1 MQATALRPEPQAAP
15 SRIHLVT
22 VQAAHRQT
30 PFGDF
35 EVARCV
41 AEVGSSR
48 AVWRDGRLLAWVLM
62 PDHWFGLVE
71 VGALD
76 SLAIAVAR
84 MKTRT
89 TRAVHRQQ
97 AATGKLWDVA
107 FEERPLA
114 ADEDVTHAARC
125 LVARPLRAGLVQKI
139 GDYPFWDAVWV

>member
-1 MQATALRPEPQAAP
+1 MHAAAQRHEPLAAP

-22 VQAAHRQT
+22 LQAAHRLS

-41 AEVGSSR
+41 AEVGSAR

-62 PDHWFGLVE
+62 PDHWLGLVE

-76 SLAIAVAR
+76 SLTTAVAR
-84 MKTRT
+84 MKQRT

-97 AATGKLWDVA
+97 AATGKLWEGV
-107 FEERPLA
+107 FEERALA
-114 ADEDVTHAARC
+114 VDEDVTEAARRM
-125 LVARPLRAGLVQKI
+125 VARPLRAGLVQKI
-139 GDYPFWDAVWV
+139 GDYPFWDAIWV

>member
-1 MQATALRPEPQAAP
+1 MQAAASQPVTQPAP

-22 VQAAHRQT
+22 LQAAHRQT

-41 AEVGSSR
+41 AEVGTAR
-48 AVWRDGRLLAWVLM
+48 TVWRDGRLLAWVLM
-62 PDHWFGLVE
+62 PDHWLGLVE

-76 SLAIAVAR
+76 SLATAVTR

-97 AATGKLWDVA
+97 TATGKLWDGA
-107 FEERPLA
+107 YEERTLA
-114 ADEDVTHAARC
+114 PDEDVTDAARR

-139 GDYPFWDAVWV
+139 GDYPFWDAIWM